1 MDLDNYQSWN
11 TFTPKVET
19 NFEVGTDVI
28 LHVNM
33 KGNGKLLKQK
43 EQILWF
49 KEGKSMAWGIPT
61 IFPVKT
67 ERAQILRTV
76 DSETTEYIT
85 YDKFWGVL
93 TPLVMALYRKKIQQG
108 FDDVAEGVLVQRFG
122 VGLPASEVLGSGVT
136 LDHAAASSRGN
147 RADLTSATVGPL
159 TTWVP

>member
-1 MDLDNYQSWN
+1 MQEITSKIIIQAPRQVVWEVLMDLDNYQSWN

-108 FDDVAEGVLVQRFG
+108 FDDVAEGLKRHCELIFK
-122 VGLPASEVLGSGVT
+122 
-136 LDHAAASSRGN
+136 N
-147 RADLTSATVGPL
+147 
-159 TTWVP
+159 

>member
-1 MDLDNYQSWN
+1 MQEITSKIIIQAPRQVVWEVLMDLDNYQSWN

-33 KGNGKLLKQK
+33 NGNGKLLKQK

-61 IFPVKT
+61 RFPVKT

-108 FDDVAEGVLVQRFG
+108 FDDVAEGLKRHCELIFK
-122 VGLPASEVLGSGVT
+122 
-136 LDHAAASSRGN
+136 N
-147 RADLTSATVGPL
+147 
-159 TTWVP
+159 